1 MMIKQTSLIAVS
13 AIAAFTLIELT
24 ALITDSDRVLSVLG
38 RRDGVSL
45 TTEKKMLDKCVS
57 E

>member
-13 AIAAFTLIELT
+13 AIAAFTLIEVT
-24 ALITDSDRVLSVLG
+24 ALITDSDRVLTILG
-38 RRDGVSL
+38 RREGLSL
-45 TTEKKMLDKCVS
+45 STDKKMRDNCIC